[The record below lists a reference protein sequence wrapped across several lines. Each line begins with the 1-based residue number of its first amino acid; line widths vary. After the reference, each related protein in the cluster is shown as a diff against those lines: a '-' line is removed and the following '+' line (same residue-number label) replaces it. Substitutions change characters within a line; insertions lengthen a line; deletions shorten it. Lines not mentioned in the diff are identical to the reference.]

1 MALIARGR
9 PVGLE
14 ALAAVLGMD
23 AAAIRSIHERYL
35 LARGYVVRTAR
46 GREATV
52 SARFRMARG
61 PLRFGSAIPLKRPP
75 AGSGITIC
83 GRLGS

>member
-23 AAAIRSIHERYL
+23 AAAIRSIHEPYL
-35 LARGYVVRTAR
+35 LARGLVVRTAR
-46 GREATV
+46 GREATAE
-52 SARFRMARG
+52 ARFRMARG
-61 PLRFGSAIPLKRPP
+61 PLPSRP
-75 AGSGITIC
+75 
-83 GRLGS
+83 GRVTRRA